1 MREHIPYLI
10 PSQGGLCELCKT
22 FRVFFLDGSP
32 QRKEKES
39 DARNDTRYGMTHLS
53 FQKLRSS
60 SMVLAAPR
68 ILANNTS
75 TPASLGP
82 QKALQ

>member
-1 MREHIPYLI
+1 MSFARRFAYSSSMAALKKE
-10 PSQGGLCELCKT
+10 
-22 FRVFFLDGSP
+22 
-32 QRKEKES
+32 EKES
-39 DARNDTRYGMTHLS
+39 DARNDTRYGVTHLS

-60 SMVLAAPR
+60 SMVLAEPR